1 MYKSDINLNL
11 YKAFYEVAKCGNIS
25 EAAKINFTSQS
36 ALSKAIKKLEEELE
50 TPLFYRNLNGVELTE
65 KGREL
70 FYYVDGAFNN
80 LITGERAML
89 EDSNLLKG
97 KVSIGVPSQIGTF
110 LLFKNILDF
119 HRKHPNIEITL
130 ISKGT
135 KELLSLLENH
145 EIDFMIDS
153 APIETKSL
161 NIAKEIIHTV
171 DNVLVC
177 STKFYEENKIKI
189 KRIEDIAL
197 YPLILPIPG
206 TANRRELD
214 KYFIE
219 HKVLL
224 NNVINIHTSEMMI
237 SAINNG
243 LGIGY
248 VIYDL
253 VKDDIDNGNLKLI
266 SLDDLPKVDIELVYI
281 KKYLTEAPVQFIKTY
296 IKDNIDEIV
305 NDK

>member
-11 YKAFYEVAKCGNIS
+11 YKAFYEVAKCKNIS

-36 ALSKAIKKLEEELE
+36 ALSKAIKKLEDELE
-50 TPLFYRNLNGVELTE
+50 TQLFYRNLNGVELTE

-97 KVSIGVPSQIGTF
+97 KVAIGVPSQIGTF
-110 LLFKNILDF
+110 FLFQNILEF
-119 HRKHPNIEITL
+119 HQKHPNIEITL

-161 NIAKEIIHTV
+161 NITKEIIHSV
-171 DNVLVC
+171 DNVFVC
-177 STKFYEENKIKI
+177 STKFYEDNKVNIFEVK
-189 KRIEDIAL
+189 DIAL

-219 HKVLL
+219 HKVSLD
-224 NNVINIHTSEMMI
+224 NVINIHTSEMMI

-266 SLDDLPKVDIELVYI
+266 SLDELPKVDIELVYI
-281 KKYLTEAPVQFIKTY
+281 KKYLTDAPVQFIKTY
-296 IKDNIDEIV
+296 IKSNIDEEI
-305 NDK
+305 NEE

>member
-1 MYKSDINLNL
+1 MYKSDLNLNL
-11 YKAFYEVAKCGNIS
+11 YKAFFEVAKCKNIS
-25 EAAKINFTSQS
+25 EAAKINYTSQS
-36 ALSKAIKKLEEELE
+36 ALSKAIKKLETELE
-50 TPLFYRNLNGVELTE
+50 TQLFYRNLNGVELTE
-65 KGREL
+65 KGKEL
-70 FYYVDGAFNN
+70 FYYVEGAFNN
-80 LITGERAML
+80 LIIGERVML

-97 KVSIGVPSQIGTF
+97 KISIGVPSQIGTF
-110 LLFKNILDF
+110 FLFKNILDF
-119 HRKHPNIEITL
+119 HHKHPNIEITL

-161 NIAKEIIHTV
+161 NVTKEIIHTV
-171 DNVLVC
+171 DNVFVC

-189 KRIEDIAL
+189 NNSEDIAS

-206 TANRRELD
+206 TANRKELD

-219 HKVLL
+219 RKILI

-253 VKDDIDNGNLKLI
+253 VKDDINKGNLKLI
-266 SLDDLPKVDIELVYI
+266 NLDYLPKVDIEFVYI
-281 KKYLTEAPVQFIKTY
+281 KKYLTAAPVQFIKTY
-296 IKDNIDEIV
+296 IKSDIEEEI
-305 NDK
+305 NRE